1 MRLIDILFLFFYD
14 VDMKPTSNNRR
25 RQFFINKPFQLRYM
39 LYVSLPLV
47 IICGVSFFSLYLG
60 IWADILSS
68 FSDQK
73 IQENLITATRMVQYE
88 EVRQNSAP
96 NGVISVFKS
105 AEKLSDRQQEIF
117 KEILI
122 KANRNIAFKIAFL
135 LFFVAWGT
143 IYISHKIAGPI
154 YHMIRVGREVEKGNY
169 RARITLRKG
178 DEAHPLAEQL
188 NATYSSV
195 ENRMGLIKKWAD
207 EKPAQEAI
215 ALIQKELG
223 ATQTHVP
230 KP

>member
-14 VDMKPTSNNRR
+14 VPMKPSPNNRR

-47 IICGVSFFSLYLG
+47 VICGVSFFSLYLG

-105 AEKLSDRQQEIF
+105 AEKLSDRQQEVF
-117 KEILI
+117 KEILN
-122 KANRNIAFKIAFL
+122 KANRNIALKIAFL

-154 YHMIRVGREVEKGNY
+154 YHMIRVGREIEGGNY
-169 RARITLRKG
+169 RARIALRKG

-188 NATYSSV
+188 NATYASI
-195 ENRMGLIKKWAD
+195 EKRMGLIKQWAN

-223 ATQTHVP
+223 
-230 KP
+230 